1 MTANKPEKLYI
12 IGPGFSMAGSESR
25 LRFGPFTLDVH
36 AMELRKFDHRIRL
49 RPQALTLLIH
59 LVKRAGELVT
69 REELRN
75 QLWGAD
81 TFVDFEHGL
90 NFCIRQIRRAL
101 GESAASPRFIET
113 VPRRGYRF
121 MRPPSRIRSLAV
133 LPFDNVSRNPE
144 LQYLVD
150 GIPEGLIRRF
160 ALFADLHVMAW
171 SSVARLK
178 SGSAPSLAFG
188 KKFGVGAVL
197 TGAVRSLNGIL
208 EVGVDL
214 IDTSNGSEI
223 WGSHYQLGQGEIVDL
238 QQTLVAEVS
247 RALHLLSAH
256 KPVPS
261 PESRPPNVG
270 AFHSYLKGR
279 HHLNK
284 ASEEGLRRS
293 ILHFNEA
300 INLDPVHALAFTG
313 LAESYGLLGFFG
325 FMRPRDSWP
334 KAKAAAFQAIQI
346 DDQIAEAHASL
357 GMATLFY
364 DWQPVAA
371 QTHCRRAIKLGP
383 SSSAGRRWQAC
394 CFMALGR
401 HDESIAAATE
411 ALELDPLSP
420 LAHILTSTAYYFGR
434 RYDFALAE
442 ANKALEFD
450 PHHAESHRFKGI
462 TLLQLGDLE
471 KAIPE
476 LEVALRLMGEGPA
489 TLGSLGRAYARA
501 GRLEETESIIAR
513 LKTLAEKQ
521 GVAAS
526 SLAAVYVGRGDLEQ
540 AVCCL
545 EKAFENRSSWM
556 VLLKVEP
563 WWDPLRKHPK
573 FERLVRELQVGETP

>member
-1 MTANKPEKLYI
+1 MED
-12 IGPGFSMAGSESR
+12 SESR
-25 LRFGPFTLDVH
+25 VRFGPFTLDVH

-59 LVKRAGELVT
+59 LVTRAGDLVT
-69 REELRN
+69 REELRGR
-75 QLWGAD
+75 LWGED

-121 MRPPSRIRSLAV
+121 LSPSSRIRSLAV
-133 LPFDNVSRNPE
+133 LPFDNLSRDPE

-150 GIPEGLIRRF
+150 GIPEGLIRKL
-160 ALFADLHVMAW
+160 ALFADLRVMAW
-171 SSVARLK
+171 SSVSRLK
-178 SGSAPSLAFG
+178 SGSAASLAFG
-188 KKFGVGAVL
+188 RKFGVGAIL
-197 TGAVRSLNGIL
+197 TGAVRSREGIL

-247 RALHLLSAH
+247 RALHLGSANTR
-256 KPVPS
+256 VPS
-261 PESRPPNVG
+261 PESTSPNVG
-270 AFHSYLKGR
+270 AFHCWLKGR

-300 INLDPVHALAFTG
+300 INLDPLHALAFTG

-325 FMRPRDSWP
+325 FMHPRDSWP

-346 DDQIAEAHASL
+346 DDKIAEAHASL
-357 GMATLFY
+357 AMATLFY

-371 QTHCRRAIKLGP
+371 QTYCHRATKLSP
-383 SSSAGRRWQAC
+383 SSSAGRRCQAC

-401 HDESIAAATE
+401 YDESVAAATE

-420 LAHILTSTAYYFGR
+420 LAHILISTAHYFGR
-434 RYDFALAE
+434 RYDLALAE

-462 TLLQLGDLE
+462 TLLQLDELE

-476 LEVALRLMGEGPA
+476 LETALRLMGEGPA

-501 GRLEETESIIAR
+501 GRLWFAAELR
-513 LKTLAEKQ
+513 LQLATQ
-521 GVAAS
+521 WG
-526 SLAAVYVGRGDLEQ
+526 
-540 AVCCL
+540 
-545 EKAFENRSSWM
+545 F
-556 VLLKVEP
+556 
-563 WWDPLRKHPK
+563 
-573 FERLVRELQVGETP
+573 